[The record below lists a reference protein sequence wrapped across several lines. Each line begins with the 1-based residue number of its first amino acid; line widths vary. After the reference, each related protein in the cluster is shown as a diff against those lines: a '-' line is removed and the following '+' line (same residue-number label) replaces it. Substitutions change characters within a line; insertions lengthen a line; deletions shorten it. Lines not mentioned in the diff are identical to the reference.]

1 MTGGDFMTGGDLATD
16 SYLATDSGLATGD
29 DLITGGDLATDS
41 HLMTGTAPAPRPP
54 RASAAAGSSWL
65 LHEHAILRST
75 GFPFAL
81 LELLEFPRTADIVEQ
96 IITAEERM
104 TDAVGAVVTAA
115 RAVPRSELPPSVA
128 KAVRKALT
136 RRGPVRADLQV
147 PDSLAAPLREYAE
160 ALNHHQRL
168 LAEARQEAERE
179 SAECH
184 RALVRLTDIDQRLL
198 EALWASS
205 PGMYESGLRQLRATA
220 ATPGSGRAR
229 TLRRQ
234 LAGYLQRL
242 CAKNETTSFF
252 GPIEY
257 ADYAEPAVGRPR
269 TGPVRDRRPRI
280 ASWAV
285 VSLADQVSADDT
297 VRALLPVRRAPS
309 VTLRDGRVS
318 AAGRQVAVPPPHARL
333 LGRLD
338 EAPDCHQLA
347 RELGAPLTDVL
358 GAVDELRRRRL
369 VVPALRPPATEID
382 ALGWLC
388 SALAGLPVPDD
399 LRLLLGRLRAIE
411 SELAQ
416 APFDRKRTLLT
427 EAEQRIT
434 AATGVPARRGG
445 GEWYADRLVIREEC
459 VGPMTPLHLGHR
471 VQEQLRADLAPA
483 LDLLAGEAV
492 ARHRALT
499 AALLDRVPALRT
511 GRSMPLLEL
520 LALDLDGLTVEPEPT
535 PSRQWIEAQLAEGAA
550 GREKDGASRVF
561 LDPAQLP
568 RPDLTA
574 EPLFGSPDVMFCT
587 SDPAELLAGTA
598 PLVLAESHDSMILW
612 GWALQLH
619 PDADAV
625 RTAGA
630 ELLRAAVGEHRLG
643 SMIGTRRTKIVPF
656 RFPGPAVDA
665 GGAEPDAITIA
676 QVSVRLVD
684 GRLACVAGDGVP
696 FLLHNGGL
704 SSPVHNALSPPRLV
718 PVPLRAPGDPGHTP
732 RITLGRTVLQRERWT
747 LPPAELFPMGP
758 AGPDEA
764 ELLAHAARAARRLG
778 LPRRLFLVV
787 PGERKPVM
795 LDLRSPA
802 LLDLGRHLSGERPAV
817 TVSELLPGPD
827 RLWLDGPDGRHCSEL
842 RITVARRQP

>member
-1 MTGGDFMTGGDLATD
+1 MTGGDFTTGSG
-16 SYLATDSGLATGD
+16 LATDSGLATGS
-29 DLITGGDLATDS
+29 DLATDS
-41 HLMTGTAPAPRPP
+41 DLATGPAPAPRPP
-54 RASAAAGSSWL
+54 RAEAAAAPAWL

-81 LELLEFPRTADIVEQ
+81 LELLEFPRTADIADQ
-96 IITAEERM
+96 IVTAEERI
-104 TDAVGAVVTAA
+104 TAAVGAVVTQA

-136 RRGPVRADLQV
+136 RRGPVRADVQV
-147 PDSLAAPLREYAE
+147 PGSLAAPLREYAD
-160 ALNHHQRL
+160 ALDHHDRL
-168 LAEARQEAERE
+168 LTEARQEAERE
-179 SAECH
+179 AADCH
-184 RALVRLTDIDQRLL
+184 RALARLTDTDQRLL

-205 PGMYESGLRQLRATA
+205 PGMYESGLRQLRAA
-220 ATPGSGRAR
+220 AAAPGAGRAR

-257 ADYAEPAVGRPR
+257 ADYAEPAAGRPR
-269 TGPVRDRRPRI
+269 TGPVRDRAPRI

-297 VRALLPVRRAPS
+297 VRALLPVHRAPS
-309 VTLRDGRVS
+309 VALRDGRVS
-318 AAGRQVAVPPPHARL
+318 VAGRPVAAPPEHVRL

-338 EAPDCHQLA
+338 EAPDCRQLA
-347 RELGAPLTDVL
+347 RELGAPVTDVL
-358 GAVDELRRRRL
+358 GTVDELRRRRL
-369 VVPALRPPATEID
+369 AVPALRPPATEID

-399 LRLLLGRLRAIE
+399 LRLLLERLRAIE
-411 SELAQ
+411 SELAR
-416 APFDRKRTLLT
+416 ASFDRKRALLT
-427 EAEQRIT
+427 EAEQRIS
-434 AATGVPARRGG
+434 AATGAPARRGG

-471 VQEQLRADLAPA
+471 VQQQLRADLAPA

-511 GRSMPLLEL
+511 GRPMPLLEL

-535 PSRQWIEAQLAEGAA
+535 PSRRWIEAQLAESGA
-550 GREKDGASRVF
+550 GGDKDGASRGPARVVI
-561 LDPAQLP
+561 DPARLP
-568 RPDLTA
+568 RPELTA

-625 RTAGA
+625 RAAGA
-630 ELLRAAVGEHRLG
+630 ELLRAAVGPHRLG

-665 GGAEPDAITIA
+665 GGAEPDAIPIA
-676 QVSVRLVD
+676 EVSVRLVD

-718 PVPLRAPGDPGHTP
+718 PVPLRAPGDAPGDPGHTP
-732 RITLGRTVLQRERWT
+732 RITLGRTVLQRERWR
-747 LPPAELFPMGP
+747 LPPDELFPLGP
-758 AGPDEA
+758 AGHDEA
-764 ELLAHAARAARRLG
+764 ELLAHAARTARRLG
-778 LPRRLFLVV
+778 LPRRLFLIV

-802 LLDLGRHLSGERPAV
+802 LLDLGRHLSAGREAV
-817 TVSELLPGPD
+817 TVSEMLPGPD
-827 RLWLDGPDGRHCSEL
+827 QLWLDGPDGRHCSEL